1 VKTQKKR
8 GLNALRVYF
17 ERINQFS
24 RNARLYLVGITFSG
38 IGIGVYRL
46 LFNFYVLSLGYD
58 ERFLGQLI
66 TVSSLTALIAAFPM
80 GYLSDILQRK
90 AAMILGT
97 SGTAVAVVVML
108 LFPSRAIFITMNILL
123 GMSQS
128 LKQISMGPFVVEN
141 SGAAERTYLYSISMG
156 LMNTAHFVGN
166 WVGGY
171 LPKWMGLWRNVAFT
185 ATPAYAW
192 ALTIAAVGAL
202 MAAVPYL
209 FLRNRLTGKEAL
221 EQERSLFA
229 PLQYFKENPVLLG
242 KLILPTLLIS
252 MGAGLVMPF
261 MNVYFRNVHGQSD
274 AVIGTIFAWGSA
286 ATALGMLIAPV
297 MADRFGKIQVVAVT
311 QGLAIPF
318 LAILGFVPVFQLVV
332 MAYFIRIAL
341 MNMTTPIYQTFALE
355 QIQPSAR
362 GMVASLNS
370 MAWSF
375 GWAFS
380 PVISGWLQ
388 VRYGFP
394 PAFAGTMILYAMAV
408 SLYWLFFLRKKN
420 TAPVTA

>member
-252 MGAGLVMPF
+252 MG
-261 MNVYFRNVHGQSD
+261 
-274 AVIGTIFAWGSA
+274 
-286 ATALGMLIAPV
+286 
-297 MADRFGKIQVVAVT
+297 
-311 QGLAIPF
+311 
-318 LAILGFVPVFQLVV
+318 
-332 MAYFIRIAL
+332 
-341 MNMTTPIYQTFALE
+341 
-355 QIQPSAR
+355 R
-362 GMVASLNS
+362 G
-370 MAWSF
+370 W
-375 GWAFS
+375 
-380 PVISGWLQ
+380 
-388 VRYGFP
+388 
-394 PAFAGTMILYAMAV
+394 
-408 SLYWLFFLRKKN
+408 
-420 TAPVTA
+420 